1 MKINQSAGLHGII
14 TVPGDKSISEELES
28 FRLLGSY
35 RITQT
40 QDQ

>member
-14 TVPGDKSISEELES
+14 TVPGDKSI
-28 FRLLGSY
+28 LGSY